1 MPRPSRLGLGTEQ
14 SPTSALSP
22 KQIQRPVVEC
32 VDAVTELKATMADK
46 KLSGP
51 WQASSSSLKG
61 PTSTGA
67 VFRVRQERQMVRF
80 LFLSWTEQ

>member
-1 MPRPSRLGLGTEQ
+1 MGLGTEQ

-51 WQASSSSLKG
+51 
-61 PTSTGA
+61 
-67 VFRVRQERQMVRF
+67 
-80 LFLSWTEQ
+80 